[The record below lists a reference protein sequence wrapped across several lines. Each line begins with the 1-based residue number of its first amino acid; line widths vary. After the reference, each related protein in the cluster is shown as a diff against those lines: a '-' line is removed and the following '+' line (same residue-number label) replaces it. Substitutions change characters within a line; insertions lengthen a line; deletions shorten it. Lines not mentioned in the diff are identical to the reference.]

1 MFKQL
6 ARLSFLVIF
15 VNFGGKAQEVITLDD
30 AIGEALKSNYGIKI
44 AESQTALAANN
55 IYRGAAGFEPIVDW
69 NANLGTNLNQVNQ
82 RFFDGRSINRLG
94 YIIAPGTNVSLTWT
108 LYNGGQMQVVF
119 DRLVSQGQQSL
130 LQQKLIVQNT
140 VSGVMQAYFDMLR
153 LEKSVQYLNTIIT
166 YYEETLKITDERWQI
181 GRGSKLDYLQSK
193 TDLTTQLAEL
203 TLTQNSFEN
212 AKVNLNM
219 LLGSPPT
226 RNFLT
231 EDLEKSDAIY
241 DLAEL
246 LAKAKSDNREMLLIN
261 KAAEINL
268 LDQKEADSFRK
279 PRLTFNSGFGYTFNR
294 NNAGFLLLNQ
304 NLGLSAGLTATWN
317 IFNGHQTQR
326 NIQATKINA
335 ELIKQQ
341 KDDIINRISGEI
353 TAQYKQFETDK
364 KLLALEEENKLLAEE
379 TLQIS
384 LEKFR
389 LGASTILELNEAQ
402 RRFDQSLNR
411 LVNAEYNVRISEL
424 ELLRLSGSLVE

>member
-15 VNFGGKAQEVITLDD
+15 INFRGEAQEVLTLDN

-55 IYRGAAGFEPIVDW
+55 IYRGAAGFGPIVDW
-69 NANLGTNLNQVNQ
+69 NTNLGTNLNQVNQ
-82 RFFDGRSINRLG
+82 KFFDGRSINRLG
-94 YIIAPGTNVSLTWT
+94 YVVAPGTNLSLTWT
-108 LYNGGQMQVVF
+108 LYNGGRMQIVF

-153 LEKSVQYLNTIIT
+153 LEKSVKYLNAIIT

-193 TDLTTQLAEL
+193 TDLTTQMAEL

-212 AKVNLNM
+212 AKVNLNI
-219 LLGSPPT
+219 LLGSSPT
-226 RNFLT
+226 RSFLT
-231 EDLEKSDAIY
+231 EDLEKSDTIY
-241 DLAEL
+241 DLADL
-246 LAKAKSDNREMLLIN
+246 LTKAKSDNREMLLIN

-326 NIQATKINA
+326 NIQATKISA

-364 KLLALEEENKLLAEE
+364 KLLALEEENKTLAEE

>member
-15 VNFGGKAQEVITLDD
+15 INFRGEAQEVLTLDN

-55 IYRGAAGFEPIVDW
+55 IYRGAAGFGPIVDW
-69 NANLGTNLNQVNQ
+69 NTNLGTNLNQVNQ
-82 RFFDGRSINRLG
+82 KFFDGRSINRLG
-94 YIIAPGTNVSLTWT
+94 YVVAPGTNLSLTWT
-108 LYNGGQMQVVF
+108 LYNGGRMQIVF

-153 LEKSVQYLNTIIT
+153 LEKSVEYLNAIIT

-193 TDLTTQLAEL
+193 TDLTTQMAEL

-212 AKVNLNM
+212 AKVNLNI
-219 LLGSPPT
+219 LLGSSPT
-226 RNFLT
+226 RSFLT

-241 DLAEL
+241 DLADL

-326 NIQATKINA
+326 NIQATKISA

-364 KLLALEEENKLLAEE
+364 KLLALEEENKTLAEE